1 MPRRVEVKNPLIT
14 TLNYVTN
21 FGYAPLSPLE
31 IVLGIEDIANN
42 DSQFVVDIIEIQQ
55 IFNKTLGQ
63 QWSFHTLAQR
73 GVKVPK
79 PPLPVVRVN
88 YSPSLEN
95 IARGVYR
102 RFAPF
107 ILKTYRANLIYVVT
121 VSTYGNGI
129 FTPFARLQT
138 FLQQRTSF

>member
-1 MPRRVEVKNPLIT
+1 MARRVEVKNPLIT

-31 IVLGIEDIANN
+31 IIMGIEEDVSN
-42 DSQFVVDIIEIQQ
+42 DREFVADIIKVQQ
-55 IFNKTLGQ
+55 MFNQTIGQ
-63 QWSFHTLAQR
+63 RWSFHTLAQR
-73 GVKVPK
+73 GVNVPK

-102 RFAPF
+102 QFFPYIR
-107 ILKTYRANLIYVVT
+107 KTFQSNLLYVVT
-121 VSTYGNGI
+121 KSTYGNGI
-129 FTPFARLQT
+129 FTP
-138 FLQQRTSF
+138 TSVLRSN